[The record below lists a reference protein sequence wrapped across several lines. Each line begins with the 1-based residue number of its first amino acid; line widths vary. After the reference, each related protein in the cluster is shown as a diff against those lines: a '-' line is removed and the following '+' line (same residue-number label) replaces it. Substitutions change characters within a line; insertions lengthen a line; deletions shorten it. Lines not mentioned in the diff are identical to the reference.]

1 MSWIKIDKIVAD
13 EKQIYARVDEDGLI
27 RFSCVEEDPTYQA
40 YLEHL
45 TENPTEGETN

>member
-13 EKQIYARVDEDGLI
+13 EKQIFARVDEDGLI

-40 YLEHL
+40 YLAAQSTPSVESL
-45 TENPTEGETN
+45 TN